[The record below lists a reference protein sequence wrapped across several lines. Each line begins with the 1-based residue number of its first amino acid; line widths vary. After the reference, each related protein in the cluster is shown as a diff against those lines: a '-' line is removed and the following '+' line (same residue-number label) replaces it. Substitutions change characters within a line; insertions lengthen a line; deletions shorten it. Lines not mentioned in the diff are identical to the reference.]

1 MQLST
6 LFFNFGNKNRWF
18 CCKLC
23 VFILFF
29 YIVTLHILLLIYR
42 RDLEWMPPRPDDLS
56 YATDSPSKKHP
67 DGPLLMSDG
76 LLFVGTTKEKFRKLN
91 KGNHNVEYKIREML
105 TNNFKK
111 PIKPLPISLSFF
123 ECKNSKNQRKC

>member
-56 YATDSPSKKHP
+56 QIKVMQLTLQAKNIQTD
-67 DGPLLMSDG
+67 L
-76 LLFVGTTKEKFRKLN
+76 
-91 KGNHNVEYKIREML
+91 Y
-105 TNNFKK
+105 
-111 PIKPLPISLSFF
+111 
-123 ECKNSKNQRKC
+123 